1 MNCNNPGRTCK
12 QDRPLLRSMKRYIV
26 FTLMLFSISLRSQ
39 IVVKDASSG
48 DPLPYALVL
57 WDSTG
62 VYTDDKGYLDVG
74 TVNAQMVTI
83 RFLGYRD
90 TIVDLK
96 SYDEQIIELQPL
108 RYELPDVYV
117 GNDKPELRLK
127 MPKKPRDFSWFPF
140 LPGNEIIITVK
151 PKENLNYRLKS
162 IKLPFS
168 RAMKR
173 DRLKKNDTAIVRF
186 NFYRAGGQ
194 LIAQTD
200 PVEIVTDTKDVLFVD
215 LEDKDIAFDFSGIR
229 IGLEFIGMSNSI
241 NNEEQN
247 HFLLPQVTDRPYPG
261 FDMETVIK
269 FVKGKAQERTIEE
282 ILALGGYLGQKRN
295 LRIELNLQ

>member
-1 MNCNNPGRTCK
+1 
-12 QDRPLLRSMKRYIV
+12 MKRYIV
-26 FTLMLFSISLRSQ
+26 FTLLIFSISLRSQ
-39 IVVKDASSG
+39 IVIKDASSG
-48 DPLPYALVL
+48 DPLPYAIILG
-57 WDSTG
+57 DSTG
-62 VYTDDKGYLDVG
+62 IYTDDKGYFNSG
-74 TVNAQMVTI
+74 AVNARMVTI

-96 SYDEQIIELQPL
+96 NYNKQIIELQPL
-108 RYELPDVYV
+108 RYELPDVFV
-117 GNDKPELRLK
+117 GNDKPSLQLK

-151 PKENLNYRLKS
+151 PKEDVNYRLKS

-194 LIAQTD
+194 LIEQTN
-200 PVEIVTDTKDVLFVD
+200 PVKIVTDTKDVLFVD
-215 LEDKDIAFDFSGIR
+215 LEDKDIAFDSSGIR

-241 NNEEQN
+241 NNEDHN
-247 HFLLPQVTDRPYPG
+247 HFLLPQVTDRPYSG
-261 FDMETVIK
+261 FDTETVIK
-269 FVKGKAQERTIEE
+269 FVKGKAQEKTIEE
-282 ILALGGYLGQKRN
+282 ILAMGGHLGQKRN